1 MVNKVCSTNDIHEA
15 GDANNRSYVTYGDK
29 LWART
34 NGITCNQYK
43 PNIAVFIRDTV
54 SIKDNQIHE
63 AEHCV
68 IILTFLIFQ
77 PLVQNLDI
85 FIHLWIM
92 LNI

>member
-1 MVNKVCSTNDIHEA
+1 MVNKVCYTSDIHDA
-15 GDANNRSYVTYGDK
+15 LDANKRSYVTYGDK

-54 SIKDNQIHE
+54 TIKDYQIHE
-63 AEHCV
+63 AEHRV

-85 FIHLWIM
+85 FIHL
-92 LNI
+92 